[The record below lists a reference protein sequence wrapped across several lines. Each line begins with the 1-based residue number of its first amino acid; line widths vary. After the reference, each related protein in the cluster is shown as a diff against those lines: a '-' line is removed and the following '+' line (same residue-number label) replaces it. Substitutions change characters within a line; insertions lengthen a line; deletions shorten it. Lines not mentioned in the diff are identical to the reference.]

1 MTPQEADRILGE
13 LIVGYPR
20 AELADET
27 LVAWADA
34 IYDTGADPKAATETA
49 HRWPR
54 THERFPSLAEF
65 LSVITPRSYLQPV
78 EDPDDLRLNP
88 AAGQRLARV
97 WRTELDKV
105 AKRVA
110 EIGAGRGSG
119 GHWHGGPD
127 PCPLCGGISQ
137 TAARR
142 DP

>member
-1 MTPQEADRILGE
+1 MDPSDAAAVLERLLA
-13 LIVGYPR
+13 GYPLVDLDDR
-20 AELADET
+20 SLA
-27 LVAWADA
+27 AWVEA
-34 IYDTGADPKAATETA
+34 IEDTGADPIKALETA
-49 HRWPR
+49 RRWPR
-54 THERFPSLAEF
+54 TRDRFPSLAEF

-88 AAGQRLARV
+88 AAGQQLARI

-142 DP
+142 DH